1 MEFSEAS
8 FFDRNA
14 RRRRDN
20 PRSFIKEGKKHERR
34 HSRGAGV
41 QKTLETL
48 DSRLRGND
56 EKAAVRRP
64 VIPLPL
70 PFVPS
75 RKGRGDEL
83 WESLKRAFSDFLGGP
98 QRWGG
103 VRRFRDE

>member
-1 MEFSEAS
+1 MPAGGVTIRVLLSKREKSMKGVTPAE
-8 FFDRNA
+8 
-14 RRRRDN
+14 
-20 PRSFIKEGKKHERR
+20 
-34 HSRGAGV
+34 AGV
-41 QKTLETL
+41 QKSLETL

-64 VIPLPL
+64 KIPLPL

-83 WESLKRAFSDFLGGP
+83 WESLKKAFSDFLGGP